1 MKHIKHIVCLA
12 FALLLTADLFA
23 QVSVSGRITDSDGQA
38 IIGATVLVKGTTTG
52 TSSVRHM
59 PEKRARMAHLSPLT
73 CAMTGKQVSMAAAP
87 PASTGPSLPEKRTRK
102 GGRSSARA
110 S

>member
-52 TSSVRHM
+52 TSSDADGRYKLVIPSSVSDKTLQFSYIGYKTQEIAVGSRTQIDVRL
-59 PEKRARMAHLSPLT
+59 ESEEA
-73 CAMTGKQVSMAAAP
+73 QIDEVVV
-87 PASTGPSLPEKRTRK
+87 
-102 GGRSSARA
+102 
-110 S
+110 